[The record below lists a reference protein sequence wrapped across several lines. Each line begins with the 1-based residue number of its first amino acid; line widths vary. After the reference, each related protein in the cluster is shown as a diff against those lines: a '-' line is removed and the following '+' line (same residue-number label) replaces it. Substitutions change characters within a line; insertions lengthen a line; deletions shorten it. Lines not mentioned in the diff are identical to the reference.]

1 MVQAPDSR
9 VASWSTDP
17 RARIPLLP
25 VLEEDSPL
33 PILESIYTESN

>member
-25 VLEEDSPL
+25 ALEEDSTL
-33 PILESIYTESN
+33 PVLESIYTESY